1 MCAPASSGWS
11 RVVSKPWKYTLSLG
25 LALVVV
31 GLLVVSVLP
40 SLFR

>member
-1 MCAPASSGWS
+1 
-11 RVVSKPWKYTLSLG
+11 VSKPWKYTLSLG